1 MPGNLSLPIELSR
14 YTEVVKREGGWF
26 IGGGEMVTGD
36 EAPLLGTRY
45 CLELLEAEEPTS
57 NSRWS
62 TF

>member
-1 MPGNLSLPIELSR
+1 M
-14 YTEVVKREGGWF
+14 VKREGGWF